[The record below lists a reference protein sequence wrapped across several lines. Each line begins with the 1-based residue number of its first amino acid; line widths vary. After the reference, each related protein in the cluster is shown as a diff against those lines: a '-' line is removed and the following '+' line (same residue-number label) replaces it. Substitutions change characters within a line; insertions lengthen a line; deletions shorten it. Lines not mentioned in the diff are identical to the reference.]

1 MANHDRIKRRQLI
14 REAEGYLD
22 LMSVFEDRW
31 KLDPNLAEMMSRRV
45 LETLDQIDQPQGF
58 KGEILYLKGQ
68 AFRALG
74 RLPEA
79 ADFLEQSRDSNP
91 EHLPTILALAWCY
104 KRLNRIAMAI
114 EIMREGV
121 ALDSESAIAHYNL
134 ACYLAMDSNLKES
147 VHHLAIALDIDPHFR
162 TLVAGESDFD
172 SIRDTKEFQAA
183 LSVIV

>member
-31 KLDPNLAEMMSRRV
+31 KLDPVLAETMANRV
-45 LETLDQIDQPQGF
+45 LTTLDLIDNPQGF

-68 AFRALG
+68 ALRALG
-74 RLPEA
+74 RLAEA
-79 ADFLEQSRDSNP
+79 ASFLEQSRESNP
-91 EHLPTILALAWCY
+91 DNLPTILALAWCY
-104 KRLNRIAMAI
+104 KRLNRIATAI

-121 ALDSESAIAHYNL
+121 AVDSESAIAHYNL
-134 ACYLAMDSNLKES
+134 ACYLALDANVKDA
-147 VHHLAIALDIDPHFR
+147 VYHLSIALEIDPHFR
-162 TLVAGESDFD
+162 TLVAGEHDFD
-172 SIRDTKEFQAA
+172 AIRHTKEFQQA